1 MYISRAIQVF
11 LHLTNEKWT
20 ALSAEN
26 LSLLRKKLWGIPAAP
41 ISLYFPTK
49 LQLAKLSSNFWY
61 CRWHLWQ
68 KQQVSQC
75 SSRSRS
81 AFALVPGPIIPC
93 TNSLIL
99 FYLTMSSGTAVCAC
113 FYGQLL
119 LAMGEL
125 LMVLLLR
132 LVEVLIL
139 RMNHGNLLLS

>member
-11 LHLTNEKWT
+11 LLLTNEKWT

-49 LQLAKLSSNFWY
+49 LQFAKLSSNFWY
-61 CRWHLWQ
+61 CRWHRQ

-81 AFALVPGPIIPC
+81 AFAFVPGPIIPC
-93 TNSLIL
+93 INSLIL

-139 RMNHGNLLLS
+139 RMNHSNLLLS